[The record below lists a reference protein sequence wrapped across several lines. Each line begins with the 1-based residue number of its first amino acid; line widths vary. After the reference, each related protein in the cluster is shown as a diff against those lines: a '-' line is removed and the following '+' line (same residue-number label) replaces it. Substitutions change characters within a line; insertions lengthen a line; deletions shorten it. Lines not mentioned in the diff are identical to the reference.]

1 MPTFDFYLRIQ
12 WSFGV
17 TLWEI
22 MTLGLEPYSDIDPFE
37 MAGYLKQGYR
47 VSQPAN
53 CPNEL

>member
-1 MPTFDFYLRIQ
+1 VFLFFIQ

-17 TLWEI
+17 TLWEM

-37 MAGYLKQGYR
+37 MASYLKQGYR
-47 VSQPAN
+47 VSQPVN